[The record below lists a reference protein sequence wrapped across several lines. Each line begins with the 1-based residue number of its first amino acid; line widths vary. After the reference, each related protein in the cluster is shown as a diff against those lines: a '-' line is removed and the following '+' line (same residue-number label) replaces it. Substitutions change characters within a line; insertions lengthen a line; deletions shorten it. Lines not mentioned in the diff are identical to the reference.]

1 MNFDSFMKLVRDW
14 PVVETE
20 GVLEGFSSRSALE
33 VQMSRWAKLGKV
45 IPLKRGFYVLS
56 EPYRKIEPSEFFLA
70 SVLRQPSYISLEKA
84 LEYHDLIPEAVSV
97 YTSVTPKRP
106 MRYEAK
112 LGIFDYKHLQ
122 PSLFWGYEAVTMKA
136 NQTGFVASPE
146 KALLD
151 LLYLKRIKVSQ
162 NYLESLRLQNLEKL
176 DSGKLRECVRRF
188 KSPRMLQAA
197 EMIQEYL

>member
-20 GVLEGFSSRSALE
+20 SVLEGFSSRSALE
-33 VQMSRWAKLGKV
+33 VQMSRWAKLGKL
-45 IPLKRGFYVLS
+45 IPLRRGFYILS

-136 NQTGFVASPE
+136 NQTGFIASPE

-162 NYLESLRLQNLEKL
+162 DYLESLRLQNLEKL
-176 DSGKLRECVRRF
+176 NSGKLRECARQF